1 MALNIGF
8 RTRIVVSATA
18 LTLLTLYAAFAVISI
33 VVTRGQERHL
43 DEALL
48 RAATEEVAEA
58 SRLHR
63 DELALG
69 DRPALDVNE
78 IGTLLTKYAAIYDE
92 TGKVRSAT
100 PAFGAEPARREVLN
114 HPVGACFDLRL
125 ERTTVRAVL
134 SAIPNHPGTLLLM
147 AAPRAAVDA
156 DAGFLRKAMGLVFAV
171 AVAWTV
177 VVAIFIARRLS
188 RAHRHMARVV
198 REVAAGNLRARVG
211 DARASGDEAQLAR
224 DIDDMIERLG
234 ELLDAQRVF
243 IAHAAHELRSPLTT
257 LYGELALA
265 LRRARDAGEYRR
277 AIETA
282 FASTHELK
290 DLADDLL
297 AVARLGA
304 APPPATV
311 QCDVGEA
318 LIEARRF
325 VDPVVGPDGVRIV
338 MVGACGLVRATDRDL
353 VRLLRNLLENAVRH
367 SPVGGT
373 VTCELGERGPL
384 AVITIADEGPG
395 VPVPARE
402 KIFAPFYRGP
412 ELAAPR
418 LHGAESG
425 LGLTIARGI
434 ARAYGGEV
442 VLDEGFHQGARFEIT
457 LPLWAGARALPPSLD
472 EASEQRGSQ
481 LDG

>member
-1 MALNIGF
+1 MTLNLGF
-8 RTRIVVSATA
+8 RTRIVVAATA
-18 LTLLTLYAAFAVISI
+18 LTLLTLSAAFAVISI

-48 RAATEEVAEA
+48 HAARDEVADA

-63 DELALG
+63 DALTLG

-92 TGKVRSAT
+92 TGRVRSAT
-100 PAFGAEPARREVLN
+100 PAFGAERPPRAVLN
-114 HPVGACFDLRL
+114 HPVGSCFDLAL
-125 ERTTVRAVL
+125 GRTTVRAVL

-156 DAGFLRKAMGLVFAV
+156 DAAFLRKAMGLVFAV

-188 RAHRHMARVV
+188 RAQRRMARAV

-211 DARASGDEAQLAR
+211 VAQTGGDEAQLAR
-224 DIDDMIERLG
+224 DIDDMIERLS

-243 IAHAAHELRSPLTT
+243 IAHAAHELRSPLTV

-265 LRRARDAGEYRR
+265 LRRSRDAGEYRR

-282 FASTHELK
+282 FVSTHELK
-290 DLADDLL
+290 DLAEDLL
-297 AVARLGA
+297 AVARLGS
-304 APPPATV
+304 APPPEAV
-311 QCDVGEA
+311 ACDAAEA
-318 LIEARRF
+318 LIEARRI
-325 VDPVVGPDGVRIV
+325 VDPGEGPGRVGIV
-338 MVGACGLVRATDRDL
+338 TVGACGPVRGTHRDL

-373 VTCELGERGPL
+373 VTCELGERGAF
-384 AVITIADEGPG
+384 AVVTIADEGPG
-395 VPVPARE
+395 VPVPARD

-434 ARAYGGEV
+434 ARAYGGDV
-442 VLDEGFHQGARFEIT
+442 VLDEGFRRGARFEIT
-457 LPLWAGARALPPSLD
+457 LPFAPVAQEREAEPS
-472 EASEQRGSQ
+472 ASLSWS
-481 LDG
+481 